1 MPVFCCPKPGRRLR
15 VLKKLFVRYR
25 DIISYLFFG
34 VCTTLINLIVY
45 YACAHPFHLSTAV
58 STVTAWLLS
67 VLFAFITNKLW
78 VFESKS
84 WKSNVVIR
92 EAASFF
98 LCRLATGIMDLVIM
112 LVSVD
117 IFGWNDLL
125 MKIISNVLV
134 VIINYVAS
142 KLLIF
147 RKKAGDKTD
156 AEKE

>member
-1 MPVFCCPKPGRRLR
+1 MLR
-15 VLKKLFVRYR
+15 KLFVQYK
-25 DIISYLFFG
+25 DIISYLFLG
-34 VCTTLINLIVY
+34 ACTTLVNLIVY

-58 STVTAWLLS
+58 STVAAWILS

-84 WKSNVVIR
+84 WKRDVVIR
-92 EAASFF
+92 ESASFF

-112 LVSVD
+112 LITVD
-117 IFGWNDLL
+117 ILGWNDLL
-125 MKIISNVLV
+125 MKIVSNVLV

-156 AEKE
+156 AENE